1 MWGFYMAKTN
11 TFREIENLLK
21 NLIKQLNETTTIDDT
36 NLQFYNFF

>member
-11 TFREIENLLK
+11 TFREIENILK

>member
-1 MWGFYMAKTN
+1 MAKTN
-11 TFREIENLLK
+11 TFREIENILK

>member
-1 MWGFYMAKTN
+1 MRGFYMAKTN

-36 NLQFYNFF
+36 NLEFYNFF